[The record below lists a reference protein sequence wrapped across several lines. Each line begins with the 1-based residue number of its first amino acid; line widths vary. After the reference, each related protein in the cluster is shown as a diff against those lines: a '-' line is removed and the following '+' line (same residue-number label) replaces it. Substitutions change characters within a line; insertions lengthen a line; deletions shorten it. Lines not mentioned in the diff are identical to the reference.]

1 MLTSHWKSYAQKGSV
16 AMEKYLLLGFGLILM
31 LSRRTTWARVDRT
44 VDLQQ
49 EDQQLK
55 TPDFMYHI

>member
-1 MLTSHWKSYAQKGSV
+1 
-16 AMEKYLLLGFGLILM
+16 MEKYLLLGFGLILM

-55 TPDFMYHI
+55 TPDFMYYI